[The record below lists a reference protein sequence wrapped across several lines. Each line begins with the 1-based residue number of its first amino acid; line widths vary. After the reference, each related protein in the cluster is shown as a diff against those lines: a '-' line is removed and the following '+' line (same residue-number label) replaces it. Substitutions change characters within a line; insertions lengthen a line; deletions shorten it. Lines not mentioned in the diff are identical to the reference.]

1 MPLSGRPIMPH
12 SARLPGQLGWRAIM
26 AAGGSARARVPARRS
41 ASSGRYRPAMCH
53 TRSAEYAAG
62 IPAAVTDNGRTEDPR
77 TTGTAWWLYGTGTW
91 PRRSPGCRTRRLARP
106 ARPRLDR
113 HSGDLAGSRRREH
126 RRHRRRV
133 RHRPVPAQAR
143 GTAGPRASRAVLMQ
157 PASCQCLT
165 KKAG

>member
-12 SARLPGQLGWRAIM
+12 SARLPGQLGWRAVM

-77 TTGTAWWLYGTGTW
+77 TTGTAWWLYGTGLGHAGHQDAGLGVSPGLLARALTGIPATW
-91 PRRSPGCRTRRLARP
+91 PAVGGVSTGAIAAACATGRFRRKPEEQRGPEHRGQSSC
-106 ARPRLDR
+106 
-113 HSGDLAGSRRREH
+113 SRRH
-126 RRHRRRV
+126 
-133 RHRPVPAQAR
+133 
-143 GTAGPRASRAVLMQ
+143 ASA
-157 PASCQCLT
+157 
-165 KKAG
+165 